1 MKLKFIIKR
10 LLYSYKASGKTYVDH
25 LKSIGISCGDNI
37 NIFCPKNTHIDTNNP
52 YLLEIGNNVNM
63 TGPIT
68 ILTHDYST
76 SVLNKIDHKIYGK
89 SRKTVIGNN
98 VFLGWGC
105 TVLAG
110 TIIEDNVIIGAGAVV
125 SGKVEK
131 NSVYAGNPAK
141 KIMSISE
148 YRKKVIFNQK
158 EEAFN
163 IYKNYRD
170 KFDMIPDI
178 NIFHEYFYLF
188 ANDYDELTNTLK
200 NKLLEENISRET
212 FENNVGVY
220 KSYEDFIDYCNKRYS
235 HKS

>member
-1 MKLKFIIKR
+1 MKLKFIIKK

-52 YLLEIGNNVNM
+52 YLLE
-63 TGPIT
+63 
-68 ILTHDYST
+68 
-76 SVLNKIDHKIYGK
+76 
-89 SRKTVIGNN
+89 IGNN

-188 ANDYDELTNTLK
+188 ANDYDKLTNRLK

-235 HKS
+235 NKS